1 MNRKIKIYYY
11 AAPLLLGVFMFGSNF
26 LNTKLFS
33 FGDLNFA
40 VWFVLS
46 VFSFACGWLIDK
58 TLNWKVGGKVVFAVI
73 VATTL
78 TSVIMITFFR
88 EYFSSN
94 ELVAENI
101 ILYSLRNVVLGCMG
115 FFGMAVAE
123 VFILQ
128 KEVVSLNNKIDSYE
142 NMVGIAEKEAELKL
156 QEARLSAQLIV
167 KEAELEARAHMEK
180 KAKIEKDLKE
190 FIQVERELIR
200 KYEENK

>member
-1 MNRKIKIYYY
+1 MKRKIKLYYY

-58 TLNWKVGGKVVFAVI
+58 TLNWKVGGKIVFAVI
-73 VATTL
+73 VATTI
-78 TSVIMITFFR
+78 TSVLLITFFR

-94 ELVAENI
+94 ELVAENL

-123 VFILQ
+123 VFVLQ
-128 KEVVSLNNKIDSYE
+128 KEVVSLNNRIDAYE
-142 NMVGIAEKEAELKL
+142 SMVSNAEKEAELKL
-156 QEARLSAQLIV
+156 KEAQLNAQIILR
-167 KEAELEARAHMEK
+167 EAEMEAKEHQEK

-190 FIQVERELIR
+190 FIQVERELIK
-200 KYEENK
+200 KYEENE

>member
-1 MNRKIKIYYY
+1 MKRKTKPYYY

-26 LNTKLFS
+26 LQTKLFS

-58 TLNWKVGGKVVFAVI
+58 TLNWKAGGKVVFAVI
-73 VATTL
+73 VATTA
-78 TSVIMITFFR
+78 TSVLMVTFFR

-94 ELVAENI
+94 ELVTENL

-123 VFILQ
+123 VFVLQ
-128 KEVVSLNNKIDSYE
+128 KEVVSLNNRIDAYE
-142 NMVGIAEKEAELKL
+142 SMVANAQKEAELKIK
-156 QEARLSAQLIV
+156 EAQLNAQMILRDAEMEA
-167 KEAELEARAHMEK
+167 KEHQEK

-200 KYEENK
+200 KYEENE

>member
-1 MNRKIKIYYY
+1 MNRKVKVYYY

-46 VFSFACGWLIDK
+46 IFSFACGWLIDK
-58 TLNWKVGGKVVFAVI
+58 TMNWKAGGKVIFAVI
-73 VATTL
+73 VATTI
-78 TSVIMITFFR
+78 TSVLMISFFR

-94 ELVAENI
+94 ELVTENL

-123 VFILQ
+123 VFVLQ
-128 KEVVSLNNKIDSYE
+128 KTVVSLNNRIDAYE
-142 NMVGIAEKEAELKL
+142 NMVANARKEADLTLK
-156 QEARLSAQLIV
+156 EAQLNAQMIV
-167 KEAELEARAHMEK
+167 REAELEARQHLEK
-180 KAKIEKDLKE
+180 KARIEKDLKE

-200 KYEENK
+200 KYEENE